1 MAFIAVNN
9 TSDFV
14 RLEIVADNV
23 AHANTNAAFSSNTSV
38 MVVPALQDISV
49 SAAAGS
55 FRWQQLDSL
64 SELVVTTPSTNAI
77 SGTIVLDPTTFFTG
91 QGNTTGIFNIVNE
104 KRDVYFRMYWAGNS
118 TNDRYVQGKGYI
130 TALAPTTNPG
140 APVWTSPFTIEV
152 TGDYATGQVS

>member
-9 TSDFV
+9 TAEFV

-23 AHANTNAAFSSNTSV
+23 DHANTNAAFSSNTSV
-38 MVVPALQDISV
+38 MVVPALQDITV
-49 SAAAGS
+49 SATPGT

-64 SELVVTTPSTNAI
+64 SELVVTTPSTNAV

-91 QGNTTGIFNIVNE
+91 QGNTAGILNIVNE
-104 KRDVYFRMYWAGNS
+104 KREVYFRMYWAGNS
-118 TNDRYVQGKGYI
+118 TSDRFLQGSGYI

-152 TGDYATGQVS
+152 TGDYESLTVA